1 MSKFYEEYHECF
13 DSDSNY
19 EIESKISNLIQR
31 LESHFNIKF
40 NFDNNY
46 LYYPHFK
53 SSGKYENLLF

>member
-46 LYYPHFK
+46 LYFPLYRD
-53 SSGKYENLLF
+53 SGNCSDLTF

>member
-46 LYYPHFK
+46 LYYKIIIF
-53 SSGKYENLLF
+53 

>member
-1 MSKFYEEYHECF
+1 MSKFYEEYHEYF

-46 LYYPHFK
+46 LY
-53 SSGKYENLLF
+53 LFIKNKN